1 MVQQFQQV
9 IGSVEELREV
19 VGTPHAMAVDKAIS
33 EIDEHCRAFIAQ
45 SPFVLLATSD
55 ASGRCDVSPKGDAPG
70 FVQVLDAH
78 TLAIPDRPGN
88 RRADSFSNIL
98 ANPHAGLLF
107 MVPGT
112 DETLRVEGEARIVA
126 DPALLESMAVN
137 GHAPK
142 LALVI
147 DVKSAFL
154 HCAKC
159 IRRSELWETETWV
172 SRDEVPSAGEMIRA
186 AVGVETPA
194 EEIQAG
200 YDTSVKKLY

>member
-9 IGSVEELREV
+9 IGSAAELREV
-19 VGTPHAMAVDKAIS
+19 VGTPHAMAVDKAIA

-45 SPFVLLATSD
+45 SPFMLLATSD
-55 ASGRCDVSPKGDAPG
+55 ASGRCDVSPRGDAPG

-126 DPALLESMAVN
+126 DPELLESMAVN

-147 DVKSAFL
+147 DLKSAFL

-186 AVGVETPA
+186 AVGVETAA

-200 YDTSVKKLY
+200 GTTRR